1 MPSLYLQTV
10 TGPET
15 VEKLGVMLPHEHLFT
30 DLRGPQTP
38 DYAQGDPQAVLAVVG
53 PHLAQAERAGVTV
66 LVECSTGGV
75 GRNIQILKYLAERTS
90 IKIIAPTGVYREAFI
105 PTAWLDTPMETLA
118 EAWITDLTQGIDG
131 TPVRAGFIKIAMSD
145 DGPTQRE
152 VRNLQ
157 AAARASRATGA
168 VIASHTIGGALAMQ
182 EMDILE
188 KAGLELG
195 RFIWVHANAEAD
207 MAYHLRVA
215 QRGAYVELD
224 GLSPT
229 PASLEDH
236 ARYAINLVQA
246 GYAERVLISH
256 DAGWYQPG
264 SPTQQ
269 PEGGY
274 RGYTTVIQEFMPLL
288 KQRGVSDD
296 IIRLLVHTN
305 PTRAFGFIPG

>member
-38 DYAQGDPQAVLAVVG
+38 GYAQGDPQAVYDIVG
-53 PHLAQAERAGVTV
+53 PHLAQAERAGVTA

-75 GRNIQILKYLAERTS
+75 GRNIQILKFLAERTS

-105 PTAWLDTPMETLA
+105 PTAWLDTPMEALA
-118 EAWITDLTQGIDG
+118 DAWIADLIQGIDG
-131 TPVRAGFIKIAMSD
+131 TPIRAGFIKIAMSD
-145 DGPTQRE
+145 DGPTRRE

-157 AAARASRATGA
+157 AAARASLATGA
-168 VIASHTIGGALAMQ
+168 VIASHTIGGALAMR

-188 KAGLELG
+188 EAGLDLS

-207 MAYHLRVA
+207 MAYHLKAA

-224 GLSPT
+224 GLSPA

-236 ARYAINLVQA
+236 TRYAINLVNA
-246 GYAERVLISH
+246 GFAEKVLISH

-264 SPTQQ
+264 SPSGQ

-274 RGYTTVIQEFMPLL
+274 RGYTTVIKAFRPLL
-288 KQRGVSDD
+288 QQRGVSDD
-296 IIRLLVHTN
+296 NIRLLVHAN
-305 PTRAFGFIPG
+305 PTRAFGFKPG